1 MLPYKRAFP
10 HIAKTK
16 KTFLPYIGTRID
28 KYILLI
34 PVFFLVTT
42 LFLMIMS
49 LFLALDAKGIL
60 LHEKRFFNA
69 VVVSVTSAT
78 LASSIALFTALPYA
92 YLLSRRLRNLDRLLE
107 TLGIFFLGFP
117 PIGVGMVIL
126 VFLTEN
132 PFGRW
137 LEEYIGILFTFKGL
151 VVAQFFVVF
160 PIVLKLVK
168 EVIDIVPRDHEDI
181 LSLYGVPRHVIFFRV
196 TIPLAKNGIMASW
209 VVGWLRSVGEF
220 GASIV
225 VAGLAAGESETLTI
239 YLYNLLA
246 SYNMDGA
253 VFLLAFFTLMV
264 MAFSILVTYLFRR
277 I

>member
-1 MLPYKRAFP
+1 MLPYKRAFL

-16 KTFLPYIGTRID
+16 KTFAPSMGTHID
-28 KYILLI
+28 TYILLI
-34 PVFFLVTT
+34 PVFFLVAT
-42 LFLMIMS
+42 LFLMIIS
-49 LFLALDAKGIL
+49 LFLALDAKVNL
-60 LHEKRFFNA
+60 FHEKRFFNA
-69 VVVSVTSAT
+69 VVVSVASAT
-78 LASSIALFTALPYA
+78 LASSIALLTALPYA

-132 PFGRW
+132 PIGRW
-137 LEEYIGILFTFKGL
+137 FEEYIGILFTFKGL

-168 EVIDIVPRDHEDI
+168 EVIDMVPRDHEDI

-196 TIPLAKNGIMASW
+196 TIPLVKNGIIASW

-253 VFLLAFFTLMV
+253 VFLLAFFTVLV
-264 MAFSILVTYLFRR
+264 MAFSFLVSYLFRKR
-277 I
+277 

>member
-1 MLPYKRAFP
+1 MLPYKRAFL

-16 KTFLPYIGTRID
+16 KTFAPSMGTRID
-28 KYILLI
+28 TYILLI
-34 PVFFLVTT
+34 PVFFLVAT
-42 LFLMIMS
+42 LFLMIIS
-49 LFLALDAKGIL
+49 LFLALDAKVNL
-60 LHEKRFFNA
+60 FHEKRFFNA
-69 VVVSVTSAT
+69 VVVSVASAT
-78 LASSIALFTALPYA
+78 LASSIALLTALPYA

-132 PFGRW
+132 PIGRW
-137 LEEYIGILFTFKGL
+137 FEEYIGILFTFKGL

-168 EVIDIVPRDHEDI
+168 EVIDMVPRDHEDI

-196 TIPLAKNGIMASW
+196 TIPLVKNGIIASW

-253 VFLLAFFTLMV
+253 VFLLAFFTVLV
-264 MAFSILVTYLFRR
+264 MAFSFLVSYLFRKR
-277 I
+277 